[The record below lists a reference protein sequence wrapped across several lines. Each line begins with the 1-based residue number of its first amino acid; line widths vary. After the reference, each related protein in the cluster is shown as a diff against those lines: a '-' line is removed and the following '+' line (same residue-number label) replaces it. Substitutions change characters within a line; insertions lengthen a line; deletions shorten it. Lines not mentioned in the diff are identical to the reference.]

1 MINIIAAVAKNN
13 VIGRGNDLPWDI
25 PEDLKHFQTLTSG
38 KTVLMGSNTFESI
51 VKRLGRPLP
60 NRKNII
66 VTMQKEYQAP
76 EGVEVYYSLTEA
88 IDALQ
93 DQEVWVIGGA
103 SIYKQMID
111 VADRLYITHVDME
124 PEGDTFFPEINPA
137 LWEKV
142 EEEPHPGF
150 NFTVYKRV

>member
-13 VIGRGNDLPWDI
+13 VIGKGNDLPWDI

-60 NRKNII
+60 NRKNIV
-66 VTMQKEYQAP
+66 VTIQKEYQAP

-93 DQEVWVIGGA
+93 NQEVWVIGGA

-111 VADRLYITHVDME
+111 VADKLYITHVDME

-137 LWEKV
+137 WWKKI

-150 NFTVYKRV
+150 NFTVYNRI